1 MRTSSYRIPAGEK
14 IEIAAAGNY
23 VQVRE
28 SAVDLIIE
36 HPEKNEKIEA
46 SQGDD
51 FQFTDFSRL
60 YVTNTGGVDATVKLT
75 ISKDKKAGSAK
86 VGGSVNVAGSV
97 TLANGAMTQ
106 GRASVTNADQA
117 IIAAN
122 ASRRYLLVQNNDAA
136 AVLRVRLDGNAATA
150 SQGFRVGAGD
160 SLELSTF
167 APTGAIHCM
176 METATAAV
184 GNVEFVEG

>member
-1 MRTSSYRIPAGEK
+1 MRTSSYFIPAGER
-14 IEIAAAGNY
+14 IEIATAGNY

-51 FQFTDFSRL
+51 FQLSDFSRL
-60 YVTNTGGVDATVKLT
+60 YVTNTGGTDETVKLT

-97 TLANGAMTQ
+97 TLANGGMTQ
-106 GRASVTNADQA
+106 GRASVTNVNQQ
-117 IIAAN
+117 IL
-122 ASRRYLLVQNNDAA
+122 ASDTGRRYLLIQNNDAA
-136 AVLRVRLDGNAATA
+136 AVLRVTIDGNAATA

-167 APTGAIHCM
+167 APTGAINCM
-176 METATAAV
+176 METATATA